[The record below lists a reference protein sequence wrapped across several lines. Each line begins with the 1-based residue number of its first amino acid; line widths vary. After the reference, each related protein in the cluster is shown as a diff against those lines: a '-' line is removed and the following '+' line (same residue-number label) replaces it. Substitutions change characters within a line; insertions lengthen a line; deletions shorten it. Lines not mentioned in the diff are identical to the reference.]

1 MITCIAIFGAAILL
15 LAGCVAFLAAK
26 LERMEKQE
34 QTELELLRQRKE
46 FQEHLAK
53 EERQVQALMNYQ
65 GGLHEAQEI

>member
-53 EERQVQALMNYQ
+53 EERQFQALMNYR
-65 GGLHEAQEI
+65 GGLDEAPEI

>member
-53 EERQVQALMNYQ
+53 EERQFQALMNYR
-65 GGLHEAQEI
+65 GGLDEAQEI

>member
-34 QTELELLRQRKE
+34 QTELELLRQKRE

-53 EERQVQALMNYQ
+53 EERQFQALMNYR
-65 GGLHEAQEI
+65 GGLDEAQEI

>member
-15 LAGCVAFLAAK
+15 LAGCIAFLAAK

-34 QTELELLRQRKE
+34 QTELELLRQKRE

-53 EERQVQALMNYQ
+53 EERQFQALMNYR
-65 GGLHEAQEI
+65 GGLDEAQEI

>member
-53 EERQVQALMNYQ
+53 EERQFQALMNYR
-65 GGLHEAQEI
+65 GGLDEAQET

>member
-1 MITCIAIFGAAILL
+1 MFTCIAIFGAAILL

-53 EERQVQALMNYQ
+53 EERQFQALMNYR
-65 GGLHEAQEI
+65 GGLDEAQEI

>member
-1 MITCIAIFGAAILL
+1 MITCIAIFGVAILL

-53 EERQVQALMNYQ
+53 EERQFQALMNYR
-65 GGLHEAQEI
+65 GGLDEAQEI